1 MSRLFLSRNTETQ
14 RRSARRLPA
23 SQFILFTVKR
33 YQNSMGAL
41 ESYPGAARA
50 LAASIRRKNTSSLI
64 RNGLAAKDNGAAV
77 LGYLDR
83 LTARA
88 GLPPGEPAVSISES
102 VHID

>member
-1 MSRLFLSRNTETQ
+1 MRAADPCLRAEC
-14 RRSARRLPA
+14 RLPNR
-23 SQFILFTVKR
+23 LH
-33 YQNSMGAL
+33 GAL

-83 LTARA
+83 LTGRA
-88 GLPPGEPAVSISES
+88 GLPPGEPAVSILES